1 MAWEDPGVTKNMRLS
16 NGTTTWAAGGTPL
29 NIPIQQTG
37 ILREMRLITSGTVTE
52 ALGGGTATQ
61 DVLAP
66 GNLYTQVV
74 LSPNQ
79 QSPILQCRGHALAMI
94 QYLLSVER
102 NSAQPFSDLATI
114 LQGSPDSAYFL
125 QPTGGG
131 VLNTNFLL
139 PVAQKIRTL
148 GGHVGFWPLQNP
160 AVQLQLA
167 ITPNTAT
174 TSTPYNIY
182 STTAGAAPYLTTG
195 AATEV
200 IATPSVDVVRDLWSV
215 PDNEKD
221 TPLFNVASTW
231 VEETPQT
238 FTTTRFQWN
247 APSLIGLIV
256 RLGCFVFNSTTG
268 AGIAAGSMTASN
280 AIGIYT
286 DNDAPKFVETATEAL
301 TRQKDFYG
309 SPLPLGCF
317 AYDLLGTDLTLQ
329 DVLDTNNVANIKLI
343 GNFSS
348 AVGAASYAYV
358 LRQVISPLVIR

>member
-16 NGTTTWAAGGTPL
+16 NGTATWGPGGTPL

-37 ILREMRLITSGTVTE
+37 ILREMRVITSGTVTE
-52 ALGGGTATQ
+52 ALGGGTSAV
-61 DVLAP
+61 DVLGP

-79 QSPILQCRGHALAMI
+79 QSPILQCRGHALGMI
-94 QYLLSVER
+94 QYLLSNER
-102 NSAQPFSDLATI
+102 NGAQPYSDLAAI
-114 LQGSPDSAYFL
+114 LQGSPDAAYFL
-125 QPTGGG
+125 QPLGSG
-131 VLNTNFLL
+131 VLTYGPLI

-160 AVQLQLA
+160 AVQLQLSL
-167 ITPNTAT
+167 TPNSPTAA
-174 TSTPYNIY
+174 TPFALQ
-182 STTAGAAPYLTTG
+182 SVTAGAAPYLVTG
-195 AATEV
+195 AATEL
-200 IATPSVDVVRDLWSV
+200 IATPTVDVIRDLWSV

-256 RLGCFVFNSTTG
+256 RLGAFVFNSTTG

-280 AIGIYT
+280 AIGLYT
-286 DNDAPKFVETATEAL
+286 DNDAPKFVESAAEAL
-301 TRQKDFYG
+301 GRQKDFYG
-309 SPLPLGCF
+309 SPLPLGLF
-317 AYDLLGTDLTLQ
+317 AYDLLGADLTLQ

-343 GNFSS
+343 GNFST